1 MHDNG
6 LLGSAKPGHT
16 KPNDQRL
23 TVAIKARGPILKFVW
38 TKCVCQLSLLL
49 FSLLVWMKNWVRLMH
64 CCQTRHNFKCTEYR
78 HTSASI
84 IESKVPVGGF
94 LLPKVTN
101 SSTATNTKTDLFTDL
116 LVYFRE
122 VISNCLPAFSIGRFL
137 RLQSVQLWLKLFAHT
152 IHQFLDKQIRSVLAQ
167 FQ

>member
-64 CCQTRHNFKCTEYR
+64 CCQTRHNIKCTEYR
-78 HTSASI
+78 YTSASI
-84 IESKVPVGGF
+84 IESKVPAGGF

-101 SSTATNTKTDLFTDL
+101 SSTATNTKTTCLQISWFIFVRS
-116 LVYFRE
+116 LVIACR
-122 VISNCLPAFSIGRFL
+122 
-137 RLQSVQLWLKLFAHT
+137 
-152 IHQFLDKQIRSVLAQ
+152 RSVLAGFSDFSLSNSDWSFSHSRFTVFWINKSHQ
-167 FQ
+167 C